1 MRKIIIFMLLAAGLL
16 LLGCINP
23 NPPAT
28 NTTSQPP
35 ILSNG
40 TVVPPANT
48 IAPPTN
54 ATTLPTNATAQPPSN
69 LSNSS
74 VPLPPGYPAAI
85 GDTVTVDY
93 TLRVDGKVLDTS
105 NATLANESGILN
117 PNRRY
122 APITFKEDFN
132 SSMIPGFI
140 IDTVGMTINETVS
153 FQVDPARGYGLYDPK
168 KVLQIPR
175 YYDMNMSEVV
185 PRPYLESQGVNI
197 SNGTGYYTNYG
208 TVFIQDYN
216 DQNVTIFYLLSPGQ
230 NLTVNGIPE
239 VVTGLV
245 GNLTAR
251 IEYALDVNKTYQLP
265 NPTTGAATVYKVLD
279 KTNQT
284 ITLDS
289 NNPLANKTL
298 DFTVTMRNIV
308 RGDETGTQ

>member
-1 MRKIIIFMLLAAGLL
+1 MRKTIIFMLLAAGLL

-28 NTTSQPP
+28 NNTAGQPP
-35 ILSNG
+35 IMSNG
-40 TVVPPANT
+40 TVVPPGSAT
-48 IAPPTN
+48 TPPAN
-54 ATTLPTNATAQPPSN
+54 ATTNPPSN

-74 VPLPPGYPAAI
+74 IPLPPGYTAAI
-85 GDTVTVDY
+85 GDIATVDY

-117 PNRRY
+117 PYRRY
-122 APITFKEDFN
+122 APLTFTEEFN
-132 SSMIPGFI
+132 KGMIDGFI
-140 IDTVGMTINETVS
+140 INTLGMTVNETDH

-168 KVLQIPR
+168 KVIQIPR

-185 PRPYLESQGVNI
+185 PRTYLESQGVNI

-245 GNLTAR
+245 GNMTAR
-251 IEYALDVNKTYQLP
+251 IEYALDVNRTYQLP
-265 NPTTGAATVYKVLD
+265 NPTTGAATVYKILN
-279 KTNQT
+279 KTNET
-284 ITLDS
+284 ITMDS
-289 NNPLANKTL
+289 NSPLANKTL
-298 DFTVTMRNIV
+298 DFTVTMLAIV
-308 RGDETGTQ
+308 RGNETGTQ